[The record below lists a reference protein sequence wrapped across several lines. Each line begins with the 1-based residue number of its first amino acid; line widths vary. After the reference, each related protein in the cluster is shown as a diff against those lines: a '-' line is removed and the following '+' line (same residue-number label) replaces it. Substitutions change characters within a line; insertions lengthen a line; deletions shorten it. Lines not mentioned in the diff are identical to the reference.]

1 MDSKFKTEMGTVTV
15 AEDILL
21 KVAGYSALECYGI
34 VGMASKRTTDGIVQ
48 LLGRENL
55 GRGVRVHASDDSVD
69 VDLYIIVEYGI
80 SISAVADTIIETV
93 KYKIEHLTGI
103 KVGKVNVS
111 VEDIRV

>member
-1 MDSKFKTEMGTVTV
+1 MDCKFKTELGTVTV
-15 AEDILL
+15 ADDILL

-55 GRGVRVHASDDSVD
+55 GRGVRVRGADESVD

-80 SISAVADTIIETV
+80 SISAVAETIIDTV